1 MTLRHFV
8 AFGLALLLGVGIV
21 FAITATKATEPAA
34 ATTATAPA
42 AAVDTSS
49 VRDEIVR
56 VVESSYIHGA
66 FNEQNTDA
74 MREGFHP
81 VFKIHGVRD
90 GELSTY
96 PIADWVDNID
106 KTKAKDDYQAQTWEH
121 RFPMIDITG
130 GAAVVKV
137 ELLKVENGEKTHVYT
152 DYLSLLEFAD
162 GWKIT
167 DKVYHRH

>member
-1 MTLRHFV
+1 MKLRHFV
-8 AFGLALLLGVGIV
+8 AFGLALILGVGIV
-21 FAITATKATEPAA
+21 FAVASNGIGNSNGPALSAA
-34 ATTATAPA
+34 AADSGA
-42 AAVDTSS
+42 A
-49 VRDEIVR
+49 RDEIVR
-56 VVESSYIHGA
+56 VVEASYIHGA

-74 MREGFHP
+74 MRAGFHP

-90 GELSTY
+90 GDLSTY
-96 PIADWVDNID
+96 PIDEWTRNID
-106 KTKAKDDYQAQTWEH
+106 KRKAKADYQQETWEH

-137 ELLKVENGEKTHVYT
+137 ELLKVEGGESKHVYT